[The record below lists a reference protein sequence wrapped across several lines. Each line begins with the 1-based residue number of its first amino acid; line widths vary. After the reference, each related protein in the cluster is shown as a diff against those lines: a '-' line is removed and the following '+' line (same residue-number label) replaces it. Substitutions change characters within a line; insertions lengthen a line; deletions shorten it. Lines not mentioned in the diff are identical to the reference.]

1 LDARTPSTLVVRRLG
16 ADDIAL
22 ARATFAMMCE
32 VFEEPA
38 GALSDAY
45 LRALLTPP
53 TFWAFVALEDGEQ
66 VGGVTAHTMSMTR
79 SESREVFIYDLAVRT
94 DRQRRGI
101 GRQLVRTLQAAAAAE
116 GIPVSFVPADDED
129 AHALAFYAAL
139 GGEAAP
145 VTIFTFE
152 SESMAEADGARR
164 GAGPQ

>member
-1 LDARTPSTLVVRRLG
+1 MVTIRRLG
-16 ADDIAL
+16 AADIAL

-53 TFWAFVALEDGEQ
+53 TFWAFVAIEDGEP
-66 VGGVTAHTMSMTR
+66 VGGVTAHTLMMTR
-79 SESREVFIYDLAVRT
+79 SDSREVFIYDLAVRA

-101 GRQLVRTLQAAAAAE
+101 GRQLVRTLQAAAAVE
-116 GIPVSFVPADDED
+116 GIAVSFVPADDED
-129 AHALAFYAAL
+129 AHAFAFYAAL

-152 SESMAEADGARR
+152 GDPMAAEGDARR
-164 GAGPQ
+164 GAVPQ

>member
-1 LDARTPSTLVVRRLG
+1 MVTIRRLG
-16 ADDIAL
+16 ADDVAL

-32 VFEEPA
+32 VFEEPP

-45 LRALLTPP
+45 LRALLAPP
-53 TFWAFVALEDGEQ
+53 TFWAFVALEDGKP
-66 VGGVTAHTMSMTR
+66 VGGVTAHTLTMTR
-79 SESREVFIYDLAVRT
+79 SESREVFIYDLAVRA

-101 GRQLVRTLQAAAAAE
+101 GRQLVRALQAAAASE

-129 AHALAFYAAL
+129 THALAFYAAL

-152 SESMAEADGARR
+152 AESSNASG
-164 GAGPQ
+164 GAGTSVGHR